1 VSASVAQGE
10 AQRLRREAN
19 VAWSDVTPDR
29 RVRWR
34 TIHPMSKI
42 MLVNVT
48 HVEESRV
55 AILENGVLEQY
66 EIETINRTNIKGN
79 IHNAVVENI
88 HPALDAA
95 FLRISGDMK
104 GFLPMDEINFKLL
117 PQRTD
122 SRAKGRIGQ
131 HLHPGQKLMVQVV
144 REPFAAKP
152 PTVTTYFSLPGRY
165 LVLMPGAASAGIS
178 RKIQDDAQR
187 ERLKKMVEELSP
199 PEGFGLIVRTAG
211 VGQSKAELQRDLRYL
226 LRLWDSIQ
234 KASRA
239 TEFPGL
245 VYRERDLVI
254 RTMRDYFTQDIDE
267 VWIDSQD
274 TYDRALEFVSDV
286 MPAKAKIIKLY
297 SGDRPLFSKFNLEEQ
312 IESIYTRRV
321 PLKSGGEI
329 VIDGTEALTAI
340 DVNSRGA
347 GRQGDAEESATQTN
361 LEAAEEIARQLRLR
375 DLGGIVVIDFIDM
388 MAARNQKKIEKA
400 MRDAMKTD
408 RAKYDVTRISKL
420 GLLEISRQRI
430 KAEKMGASYA
440 TCPVCEGYGLIKNV
454 EPAGLA
460 ALRKL
465 QARCLRNDFGK
476 VHMRVPPEIA
486 HWILNHKRDDL
497 SGLERRHGI
506 RVLVEPKGSLLRHE
520 SEFEF
525 FPREKVEVPP
535 ALVTGDRPA
544 PPTPPDLVD
553 MEGPQPSP
561 PAAPAPVP
569 VAAAPPVTQDVATP
583 DPTAAVAADREDGEA
598 GAERRA
604 RRRRRGRRGGRG
616 RGATVPAVEPAEEAS
631 VFAESGET
639 PEADTLSE
647 TPIEA
652 TGAPAGAA
660 PASAPRG
667 ISAEG
672 DAGQPRRRRR
682 RGRRGRGR
690 GGAAVDGAPGAEGA
704 MPPSPAGVSAA
715 ADDEPMV
722 PRGVVAHELMPAA
735 TGGRGRRRG
744 HRGGR
749 VRHVGIGGEP
759 VDPQLISPSNPV
771 PRRGFDDE

>member
-1 VSASVAQGE
+1 
-10 AQRLRREAN
+10 
-19 VAWSDVTPDR
+19 
-29 RVRWR
+29 
-34 TIHPMSKI
+34 MSKI

-55 AILENGVLEQY
+55 AILEDGVLAQY

-88 HPALDAA
+88 QPALDAA
-95 FLRISGDMK
+95 FLRISGDLK

-165 LVLMPGAASAGIS
+165 LVLMPGADSAGIS
-178 RKIQDDAQR
+178 RKIQDEEQR
-187 ERLKKMVEELSP
+187 LRLKKLVEELQP

-312 IESIYTRRV
+312 IESIYMRRV

-340 DVNSRGA
+340 DVNSKGA
-347 GRQGDAEESATQTN
+347 QRTGDAEESATQTN
-361 LEAAEEIARQLRLR
+361 FEAAAEIARQLRLR

-400 MRDAMKTD
+400 IRDAMKPD
-408 RAKYDVTRISKL
+408 RAKYDITRISKL

-476 VHMRVPPEIA
+476 VNLRVPPEIA

-497 SGLERRHGI
+497 QGLERRHAI
-506 RVLVEPKGSLLRHE
+506 RVVVEPKGSLLRHE

-544 PPTPPDLVD
+544 PPTPPDLAD
-553 MEGPQPSP
+553 MELPQVTQPA
-561 PAAPAPVP
+561 AAPAPP
-569 VAAAPPVTQDVATP
+569 PAQAQNSGPADDAAEKQDGDTP
-583 DPTAAVAADREDGEA
+583 
-598 GAERRA
+598 AERRG

-616 RGATVPAVEPAEEAS
+616 RGGDPVIALDAAADEPVAEAAS
-631 VFAESGET
+631 
-639 PEADTLSE
+639 EADFEPE
-647 TPIEA
+647 T
-652 TGAPAGAA
+652 APAPA
-660 PASAPRG
+660 PVGLDGEP
-667 ISAEG
+667 
-672 DAGQPRRRRR
+672 GQPRRRRR

-690 GGAAVDGAPGAEGA
+690 GAAAPGVAPSGEASLPVPNVAAV
-704 MPPSPAGVSAA
+704 AA
-715 ADDEPMV
+715 AVLDDDPIV

-735 TGGRGRRRG
+735 NGGRGRRRG
-744 HRGGR
+744 HRRGR
-749 VRHVGIGGEP
+749 PMHQSVGGEP

-771 PRRGFDDE
+771 RKPGFDED